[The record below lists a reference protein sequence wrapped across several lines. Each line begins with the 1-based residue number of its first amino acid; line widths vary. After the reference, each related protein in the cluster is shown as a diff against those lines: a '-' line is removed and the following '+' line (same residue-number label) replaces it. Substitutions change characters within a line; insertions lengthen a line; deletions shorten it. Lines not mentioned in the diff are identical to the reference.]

1 MDHLPLIDEEQLD
14 IVIGGDTEGM
24 DEIFQDAIV
33 DIRERFQSM
42 SIAEKAGDHAVVTS
56 EAHQVKG
63 LSGSFG
69 FARFAAIFSEVEEK
83 SGRNE
88 EAFTDSVKE
97 EAEKLFLETLGALK
111 AIYPEL
117 IPELP

>member
-24 DEIFQDAIV
+24 GEIFQDAIV

-42 SIAEKAGDHAVVTS
+42 NNAEKAGDHAVVNS

-69 FARFAAIFSEVEEK
+69 FARFAAIFSDVEEK

-88 EAFTDSVKE
+88 EAFTDSVKT
-97 EAEKLFLETLGALK
+97 EAEKVFLETIGALRT
-111 AIYPEL
+111 IYPEL